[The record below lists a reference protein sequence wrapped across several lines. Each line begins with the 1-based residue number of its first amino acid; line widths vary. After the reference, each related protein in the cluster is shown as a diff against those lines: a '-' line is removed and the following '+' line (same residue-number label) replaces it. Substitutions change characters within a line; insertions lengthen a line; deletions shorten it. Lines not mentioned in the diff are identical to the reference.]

1 MKVNICGIEHT
12 IIECDDKFDVDTH
25 MGMIDYNKAEIRINA
40 ASADPIKEATICHE
54 VLHGLLVH
62 IGRTDDHG
70 LALSCVTQFASDM
83 ALHLCL
89 SRHCDEGEQ
98 DGDDGYLVH
107 IHLVLLESLF

>member
-62 IGRTDDHG
+62 IGRTDLSTDEQFVT
-70 LALSCVTQFASDM
+70 ALGNAINGAFV
-83 ALHLCL
+83 LRGYH
-89 SRHCDEGEQ
+89 
-98 DGDDGYLVH
+98 DGSVA
-107 IHLVLLESLF
+107 